1 MNSNIHQGLKRVWF
15 GLVIS
20 FVFLLVFTE
29 VLPWGHQ
36 MDMWVSHALFG
47 ELNYERQ
54 FSKRFE
60 LSA

>member
-1 MNSNIHQGLKRVWF
+1 MALPSIYTQVYGKIPEFLKK
-15 GLVIS
+15 I
-20 FVFLLVFTE
+20 
-29 VLPWGHQ
+29 
-36 MDMWVSHALFG
+36 G